1 MSQELNAKVIRLQSN
16 LQRINAPNMRAV
28 DKYVEIVGVVS
39 PMYKYIYIRSV
50 VTCTC
55 TSVLY
60 MY

>member
-39 PMYKYIYIRSV
+39 PMYKYMYIRSL
-50 VTCTC
+50 VTCTR
-55 TSVLY
+55 VLY

>member
-39 PMYKYIYIRSV
+39 SMYKYMYIRSL
-50 VTCTC
+50 VTCTF
-55 TSVLY
+55 VLY

>member
-39 PMYKYIYIRSV
+39 PMYMYI
-50 VTCTC
+50 CTVH
-55 TSVLY
+55 VLK
-60 MY
+60 